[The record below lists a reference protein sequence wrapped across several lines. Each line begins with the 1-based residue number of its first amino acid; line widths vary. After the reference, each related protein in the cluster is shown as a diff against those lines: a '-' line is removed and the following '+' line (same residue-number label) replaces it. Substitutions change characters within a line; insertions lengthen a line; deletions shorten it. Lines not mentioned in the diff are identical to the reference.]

1 MATTQ
6 DPLYAPILLPAE
18 HEGKRFKLS
27 HYLFV
32 WRQQPAGV
40 FGAIV
45 IVFLT
50 AVAILAPLIAP
61 HAANLFVG
69 DGLKSP
75 GPGHWF
81 GLDNLGRDEL
91 SRTIYAAQISL
102 AAGITATTIATFAS
116 TIFAMLSFFG
126 GSIDNIVQRALEVL
140 GSFPSLVLALVFIA
154 IFGRSNATSKNLA
167 VIAWQLRSLELAI
180 GLTFLFGVTRVL
192 RSAVIRERSLPYIE
206 AARVTGVPTGRILW
220 RHILPNIMAYVII
233 SFSSLIG
240 ATILIEA
247 SLSFLGYGVA
257 PGTPSWG
264 ADLSTRNRDY
274 FWEAPWLLLTPGVS
288 LSLLVMAYNFFG
300 DALRDILDPRLR
312 GS

>member
-6 DPLYAPILLPAE
+6 DPLYAPIL
-18 HEGKRFKLS
+18 EGEREGRLSKLG
-27 HYLFV
+27 HYLLV
-32 WRQQPAGV
+32 WKRKPAGLI
-40 FGAIV
+40 GAIV
-45 IVFLT
+45 ILFIT

-61 HAANLFVG
+61 HAANVFVG
-69 DGLKSP
+69 GGLEPP
-75 GPGHWF
+75 GRGHWF
-81 GLDNLGRDEL
+81 GTDDLGRDVL

-102 AAGITATTIATFAS
+102 AAAITATTIATVAA
-116 TIFAMLSFFG
+116 TIFAILSYFG
-126 GSIDNIVQRALEVL
+126 SWVDITVQRALEIL
-140 GSFPSLVLALVFIA
+140 SSFPSLVLALVFIA
-154 IFGRSNATSKNLA
+154 IFGRSNATSANLA

-180 GLTFLFGVTRVL
+180 GITFLFGVTRVL
-192 RSAVIRERSLPYIE
+192 RSAVIRECSLPYIE
-206 AARVTGVPTGRILW
+206 AAKVIGVPTSRLLW
-220 RHILPNIMAYVII
+220 RHVLPNIMPYVIV

-240 ATILIEA
+240 ATVLIEA

-274 FWEAPWLLLTPGVS
+274 FWAAPWLLLAPAIS